1 MSEANPVAS
10 RQAPRGDQTNP
21 STSIGGRATSQVVIV
36 GGGVIGSSIAYFL
49 RASDPSVSV
58 TVIERDPTY
67 ARSSSAL
74 SAASIRQQF
83 STPLSIQMS
92 LFGIDF
98 LRSIGER
105 LEIDGV
111 KPSIDLH
118 EGGYLFLATPAGETT
133 LRENHALQRSLGA
146 DISLLD
152 NAGLQTRF
160 PWLNTEDLVAGA
172 YGESGEGWFDG
183 YGLVQALRKK
193 AQALG
198 ARYVADEV
206 KEIKRDGTRVTEVIT
221 AGGQTYACDVVV
233 NAAGAWSRKV
243 AQMVGI
249 DIPVFARRRSIFN
262 VSSPA
267 RLERCPLLIDPTG
280 VYFRPE
286 GKSFICGT
294 SPSADNDP
302 DDLPLDEV
310 DHALFDEVIWPT
322 LAHRV
327 PQFEALRV
335 QNCWSGYY
343 EYNVL
348 DQNAIIG
355 HHPEVDNCIF
365 ANGFSGHGLQQ
376 GPATGRG
383 VSELILHGRYTSLD
397 LSSLSFERVL
407 ENRPI
412 VEKNV
417 V

>member
-1 MSEANPVAS
+1 MSS
-10 RQAPRGDQTNP
+10 K
-21 STSIGGRATSQVVIV
+21 VVIV

-49 RASDPSVSV
+49 RLADPSVSV

-83 STPLSIQMS
+83 STPLSVQMS
-92 LFGIDF
+92 LFGIEF

-105 LEIDGV
+105 LEIDGA

-118 EGGYLFLATPAGETT
+118 EGGYLFLATAAGEAT
-133 LRENHALQRSLGA
+133 LRENHALQTSLGA
-146 DISLLD
+146 DIGLLAKD
-152 NAGLQTRF
+152 ALQARF
-160 PWLNTEDLVAGA
+160 PWLNTEDLVAGC

-198 ARYVADEV
+198 ARYIAAEVAALH
-206 KEIKRDGTRVTEVIT
+206 RDGQHVTQV
-221 AGGQTYACDVVV
+221 QTTNGEAYPCDFVV

-243 AQMVGI
+243 AQMAGI
-249 DIPVFARRRSIFN
+249 DLPVFARRRSIFN
-262 VSSPA
+262 VRSPA
-267 RLERCPLLIDPTG
+267 RLDHCPLLIDPSG

-286 GKSFICGT
+286 GTSFICGT

-310 DHALFDEVIWPT
+310 DHALFDDVIWPT

-355 HHPEVDNCIF
+355 FHPDVDNCIF

-383 VSELILHGRYTSLD
+383 ISELILHGRYTTLD
-397 LSSLSFERVL
+397 LSSLSFTRVL

>member
-1 MSEANPVAS
+1 MSS
-10 RQAPRGDQTNP
+10 K
-21 STSIGGRATSQVVIV
+21 VVVV

-49 RASDPSVSV
+49 RASDSSVSV

-92 LFGIDF
+92 LFGIEF
-98 LRSIGER
+98 LRSIGDR
-105 LEIDGV
+105 LEVDGA

-118 EGGYLFLATPAGETT
+118 EGGYLFLATPAGLST

-152 NAGLQTRF
+152 RDALQARF
-160 PWLNTEDLVAGA
+160 PWLNTEDLAAGA
-172 YGESGEGWFDG
+172 FGESGEGWFDG

-193 AQALG
+193 ARSLG
-198 ARYVADEV
+198 AHYVAADVTALHREG
-206 KEIKRDGTRVTEVIT
+206 RRVTQVVTSDGE
-221 AGGQTYACDVVV
+221 TYSCDVVV

-243 AQMVGI
+243 AEMVGVEL
-249 DIPVFARRRSIFN
+249 PVFARRRSIFN
-262 VSSPA
+262 VSSPGQ
-267 RLERCPLLIDPTG
+267 LEHCPLLIDPTG

-294 SPSADNDP
+294 SPAADNDP

-310 DHALFDEVIWPT
+310 DHALFDDVIWPT
-322 LAHRV
+322 LANRV

-335 QNCWSGYY
+335 ENCWSGYY

-355 HHPEVDNCIF
+355 YHPDVDNCIF

-383 VSELILHGRYTSLD
+383 VSELILNGRYTTLD
-397 LSSLSFERVL
+397 LSSLSFARVL

-412 VEKNV
+412 IEKNV

>member
-1 MSEANPVAS
+1 MAS
-10 RQAPRGDQTNP
+10 K
-21 STSIGGRATSQVVIV
+21 VVIV
-36 GGGVIGSSIAYFL
+36 GGGVIGSSVAYFL
-49 RASDPSVSV
+49 RASAPDVEV

-67 ARSSSAL
+67 ARSSSVL

-83 STPLSIQMS
+83 STPLSVQMS
-92 LFGIDF
+92 LYGIEF

-105 LEIDGV
+105 LEVNGA

-118 EGGYLFLATPAGETT
+118 EGGYLFLATPAGEAT
-133 LRENHALQRSLGA
+133 LRANHALQRSLGA

-152 NAGLQTRF
+152 KPQLQERF
-160 PWLNTEDLVAGA
+160 PWLNADDLAAGA
-172 YGESGEGWFDG
+172 FGESGEGWFDG

-198 ARYVADEV
+198 ARYVASDV
-206 KEIKRDGTRVTEVIT
+206 TGMKREGRTVTYVLASNGER
-221 AGGQTYACDVVV
+221 YACDAVV
-233 NAAGAWSRKV
+233 NAAGAWSSRV
-243 AQMVGI
+243 AQMIGI
-249 DIPVFARRRSIFN
+249 ELPVRARRRSIFN
-262 VSSPA
+262 VSAPA
-267 RLERCPLLIDPTG
+267 RLAPCPLLIDPGG

-286 GKSFICGT
+286 GRTYICGT

-310 DHALFDEVIWPT
+310 DHALFDDVIWPA

-327 PQFEALRV
+327 PGFEALRV
-335 QNCWSGYY
+335 ENCWSGYY

-355 HHPEVDNCIF
+355 RHPDIDNCLF

-383 VSELILHGRYTSLD
+383 VSELVLHGRYTTLD
-397 LSSLSFERVL
+397 LSSLGWERVL
-407 ENRPI
+407 SNRPI

>member
-1 MSEANPVAS
+1 VSEK
-10 RQAPRGDQTNP
+10 
-21 STSIGGRATSQVVIV
+21 VVIV
-36 GGGVIGSSIAYFL
+36 GGGVIGSSVAYFL
-49 RASDPSVSV
+49 RVSDPAVDV
-58 TVIERDPTY
+58 TVIERDPSY

-83 STPLSIQMS
+83 STPLSVQMS

-105 LEIDGV
+105 LAVDGTR
-111 KPSIDLH
+111 PSIDLH
-118 EGGYLFLATPAGETT
+118 EGGYLFLATPAGVAT
-133 LRENHALQRSLGA
+133 LRDNHALQTRLGA
-146 DISLLD
+146 DICLLERT
-152 NAGLQTRF
+152 ALAARF
-160 PWLNTEDLVAGA
+160 PWLNTEDLAAGA
-172 YGESGEGWFDG
+172 LGESGEGWFDG

-198 ARYVADEV
+198 ARYVADDV
-206 KEIKRDGTRVTEVIT
+206 TALTRNGRRVTQVMT
-221 AGGQTYACDVVV
+221 ASGAAYRCDTVV
-233 NAAGAWSRKV
+233 NAAGAWSRRI
-243 AQMVGI
+243 AAML
-249 DIPVFARRRSIFN
+249 DLELPVHARRRSIFN

-267 RLERCPLLIDPTG
+267 RLERCPLLIDPSG

-286 GKSFICGT
+286 GQTYICGT
-294 SPSADNDP
+294 SPGADNDP

-310 DHALFDEVIWPT
+310 DHALFDDVIWPT

-335 QNCWSGYY
+335 LHAWSGYY
-343 EYNVL
+343 EYNVF

-355 HHPEVDNCIF
+355 FHPDIENCIF

-383 VSELILHGRYTSLD
+383 VSELILHGRYTTLD
-397 LSSLSFERVL
+397 LSMLGFERVL
-407 ENRPI
+407 ANRPFA
-412 VEKNV
+412 EKNV

>member
-1 MSEANPVAS
+1 VSS
-10 RQAPRGDQTNP
+10 K
-21 STSIGGRATSQVVIV
+21 VVIV

-49 RASDPSVSV
+49 RLSDPTVGV

-92 LFGIDF
+92 LYGIEF

-105 LEIDGV
+105 LEVGGTR
-111 KPSIDLH
+111 PSIDLH
-118 EGGYLFLATPAGETT
+118 EGGYLFLATPAGEST
-133 LRENHALQRSLGA
+133 LRENHALQKRLGA

-152 NAGLQTRF
+152 ASGLKARF
-160 PWLNTEDLVAGA
+160 PWLNTDDLAAGA

-198 ARYVADEV
+198 ARYVAADV
-206 KEIKRDGTRVTEVIT
+206 TAVQRDGKRVTQVQT
-221 AGGQTYACDVVV
+221 ANGETYACDVVV
-233 NAAGAWSRKV
+233 NAAGAWSRRV

-249 DIPVFARRRSIFN
+249 DLPVYARRRSIFN

-267 RLERCPLLIDPTG
+267 RLERCPLLIDPSG

-286 GKSFICGT
+286 GNAYICGT
-294 SPSADNDP
+294 SPAADRDP

-310 DHALFDEVIWPT
+310 DHALFDDVIWPT

-355 HHPEVDNCIF
+355 YHPDVDNCIF

-383 VSELILHGRYTSLD
+383 ISELILHGRYTTLD
-397 LSSLSFERVL
+397 LGSLSFARVL
-407 ENRPI
+407 DNRPI

>member
-1 MSEANPVAS
+1 MEQVVSS
-10 RQAPRGDQTNP
+10 R
-21 STSIGGRATSQVVIV
+21 VVIV

-67 ARSSSAL
+67 AKSSSAL

-83 STPLSIQMS
+83 STPLSVQMS
-92 LFGIDF
+92 LYGIEF
-98 LRSIGER
+98 LRNIGEL
-105 LEIDGV
+105 LEVDGNR
-111 KPSIDLH
+111 PSIDLH
-118 EGGYLFLATPAGETT
+118 EGGYLFLATPAGDAT
-133 LRENHALQRSLGA
+133 LRENHALQKSLGA
-146 DISLLD
+146 DINLLD
-152 NAGLQTRF
+152 QQALKARF
-160 PWLNTEDLVAGA
+160 PWLNVEDLVSGA
-172 YGESGEGWFDG
+172 FGESGEGWFDG

-193 AQALG
+193 AQSLG
-198 ARYVADEV
+198 ARYVAAEV
-206 KEIKRDGTRVTEVIT
+206 TGVVREGRKVTHVI
-221 AGGQTYACDVVV
+221 AGNGERHACDTVV
-233 NAAGAWSRKV
+233 NAAGAWARKI
-243 AQMVGI
+243 AAMMDI

-267 RLERCPLLIDPTG
+267 RLDACPLLIDPSG

-286 GKSFICGT
+286 GKTYICGT
-294 SPSADNDP
+294 SPQADNDP

-310 DHALFDEVIWPT
+310 DHALFDDVIWPT

-335 QNCWSGYY
+335 ENCWSGYY
-343 EYNVL
+343 EYNVF
-348 DQNAIIG
+348 DHNAIIG
-355 HHPEVDNCIF
+355 YHPQVDNCVF
-365 ANGFSGHGLQQ
+365 ANGYSGHGLQQ

-383 VSELILHGRYTSLD
+383 VSELILNGRYVSLD
-397 LSSLSFERVL
+397 LSSLSWQRLL

>member
-1 MSEANPVAS
+1 
-10 RQAPRGDQTNP
+10 
-21 STSIGGRATSQVVIV
+21 V

-92 LFGIDF
+92 LFGIEF
-98 LRSIGER
+98 LRSIGDR
-105 LEIDGV
+105 LEVGGA

-118 EGGYLFLATPAGETT
+118 EGGYLFLATPAGLDT
-133 LRENHALQRSLGA
+133 LRENHALQKSLGA

-152 NAGLQTRF
+152 RDALQARF
-160 PWLNTEDLVAGA
+160 PWLNTGDLAAGA
-172 YGESGEGWFDG
+172 FGESGEGWFDG

-193 AQALG
+193 AQSLG
-198 ARYVADEV
+198 ARYVAADVTALRREG
-206 KEIKRDGTRVTEVIT
+206 RRVTQVVTSDGE
-221 AGGQTYACDVVV
+221 TYGCDVVV

-243 AQMVGI
+243 AEMAGV

-262 VSSPA
+262 VSSPG
-267 RLERCPLLIDPTG
+267 RLEHCPLLIDPTG

-294 SPSADNDP
+294 SPAADNDP

-310 DHALFDEVIWPT
+310 DHALFDDVIWPT
-322 LAHRV
+322 LANRV

-335 QNCWSGYY
+335 ENCWSGYY

-355 HHPEVDNCIF
+355 YHPDVDNCIF

-383 VSELILHGRYTSLD
+383 VSELILNGRYATLD
-397 LSSLSFERVL
+397 LSTLNFARVL

-412 VEKNV
+412 IEKNV

>member
-1 MSEANPVAS
+1 MSS
-10 RQAPRGDQTNP
+10 K
-21 STSIGGRATSQVVIV
+21 VVIV

-49 RASDPSVSV
+49 RLADPSVSV

-92 LFGIDF
+92 LFGIEF

-105 LEIDGV
+105 LQIDGA

-118 EGGYLFLATPAGETT
+118 EGGYLFLATAAGEAT
-133 LRENHALQRSLGA
+133 LRENHALQTSFGA
-146 DISLLD
+146 DISLLAKD
-152 NAGLQTRF
+152 ALQARF
-160 PWLNTEDLVAGA
+160 PWLNTEDLVAGC

-183 YGLVQALRKK
+183 YGLVQGLRKK

-198 ARYVADEV
+198 ARYIAAEVAALH
-206 KEIKRDGTRVTEVIT
+206 RDGQHVTRV
-221 AGGQTYACDVVV
+221 QTTNGEAYPCDFVV

-243 AQMVGI
+243 AQMAGI
-249 DIPVFARRRSIFN
+249 DLPVFARRRSIFN
-262 VSSPA
+262 VRSPA
-267 RLERCPLLIDPTG
+267 RLDHCPLLIDPSG

-286 GKSFICGT
+286 GTSFICGT

-310 DHALFDEVIWPT
+310 DHALFDDVIWPT

-355 HHPEVDNCIF
+355 FHPDVDNCIF

-383 VSELILHGRYTSLD
+383 ISELILHGRYTTLD
-397 LSSLSFERVL
+397 LSSLSFTRVL

>member
-1 MSEANPVAS
+1 
-10 RQAPRGDQTNP
+10 
-21 STSIGGRATSQVVIV
+21 VIV

-49 RASDPSVSV
+49 RLADPTVGV

-92 LFGIDF
+92 LFGIEF

-105 LEIDGV
+105 LCVDGV

-118 EGGYLFLATPAGETT
+118 EGGYLFLATPVGETT
-133 LRENHALQRSLGA
+133 LRENHALQTSLGA

-152 NAGLQTRF
+152 RSALQARF
-160 PWLNTEDLVAGA
+160 PWLNAEDLVAGTF
-172 YGESGEGWFDG
+172 GESGEGWFDG

-193 AQALG
+193 ARALG
-198 ARYVADEV
+198 AHYVAADV
-206 KEIKRDGTRVTEVIT
+206 TALHRDGSRVTQVQT
-221 AGGQTYACDVVV
+221 ANGETHACDVVV

-243 AQMVGI
+243 AQMIGI
-249 DIPVFARRRSIFN
+249 DLPVHARRRSIFN
-262 VSSPA
+262 VTSPA
-267 RLERCPLLIDPTG
+267 RLERCPLLIDPSG

-286 GKSFICGT
+286 GQSFICGT

-310 DHALFDEVIWPT
+310 DHTLFDDVIWPT

-355 HHPEVDNCIF
+355 YHPDVDNCVF

-383 VSELILHGRYTSLD
+383 VSELILNGRYTTLD
-397 LSSLSFERVL
+397 LGSLSFARVL

>member
-1 MSEANPVAS
+1 MQHSFDNGGGVAS
-10 RQAPRGDQTNP
+10 H
-21 STSIGGRATSQVVIV
+21 VVIV
-36 GGGVIGSSIAYFL
+36 GGGVIGSSVAYFL
-49 RASDPSVSV
+49 RSMDPEVQV

-83 STPLSIQMS
+83 STPLSVQLS
-92 LFGIDF
+92 LYGIEF
-98 LRSIGER
+98 LRTLGER
-105 LEIDGV
+105 LEVDGEQ
-111 KPSIDLH
+111 PSIDLH
-118 EGGYLFLATPAGETT
+118 EGGYLFLATPRGDAT
-133 LRENHALQRSLGA
+133 LRENHAMQRKHGA
-146 DISLLD
+146 DITLLD
-152 NAGLQTRF
+152 SSGLRARF
-160 PWLNTEDLVAGA
+160 PWLNTDDLVAGTF
-172 YGESGEGWFDG
+172 GESGEGWFDG
-183 YGLVQALRKK
+183 YGLVRALRRK
-193 AQALG
+193 AQSLG
-198 ARYVADEV
+198 ARYVTSDAVGVE
-206 KEIKRDGTRVTEVIT
+206 RQGRRV
-221 AGGQTYACDVVV
+221 GGVRAANGETYPCDVMV
-233 NAAGAWSRKV
+233 NAAGAWSS
-243 AQMVGI
+243 AIADMLGI
-249 DIPVFARRRSIFN
+249 ALPVRARRRSIFN

-267 RLERCPLLIDPTG
+267 RLDGCPLLIDPGG

-286 GKSFICGT
+286 GRGWICGT

-310 DHALFDEVIWPT
+310 DHALFDDVIWPA

-335 QNCWSGYY
+335 ERCWSGYY

-355 HHPEVDNCIF
+355 MHPEIDNCVF

-383 VSELILHGRYTSLD
+383 VSELILHGRYVSLD
-397 LSSLSFERVL
+397 LSPLDWTRVL
-407 ENRPI
+407 EGRPI

>member
-1 MSEANPVAS
+1 VSS
-10 RQAPRGDQTNP
+10 K
-21 STSIGGRATSQVVIV
+21 VVVV

-92 LFGIDF
+92 LFGIEF
-98 LRSIGER
+98 LRSIGDR
-105 LEIDGV
+105 LEVDGA

-118 EGGYLFLATPAGETT
+118 EGGYLFLATPAGLDT
-133 LRENHALQRSLGA
+133 LRENHALQKSLGA
-146 DISLLD
+146 DINLLD
-152 NAGLQTRF
+152 RDALHARF
-160 PWLNTEDLVAGA
+160 PWLNTEDLAAGA
-172 YGESGEGWFDG
+172 FGESGEGWFDG

-193 AQALG
+193 AQFLG
-198 ARYVADEV
+198 ARYVAADVTALRREG
-206 KEIKRDGTRVTEVIT
+206 RRVTQVVTSDGE
-221 AGGQTYACDVVV
+221 TYSCDVVV

-243 AQMVGI
+243 AEMVGI
-249 DIPVFARRRSIFN
+249 DLPVFARRRSIFN
-262 VSSPA
+262 VSSPG
-267 RLERCPLLIDPTG
+267 RLEHCPLLIDPTG

-294 SPSADNDP
+294 SPAADNDP

-310 DHALFDEVIWPT
+310 DHALFDDVIWPT
-322 LAHRV
+322 LANRV

-335 QNCWSGYY
+335 ENCWSGYY

-355 HHPEVDNCIF
+355 HHPDVDNCIF

-383 VSELILHGRYTSLD
+383 VSELILNGRYTTLD
-397 LSSLSFERVL
+397 LSSLSFARVL

-412 VEKNV
+412 IEKNV

>member
-1 MSEANPVAS
+1 M
-10 RQAPRGDQTNP
+10 
-21 STSIGGRATSQVVIV
+21 RAAVIRNLEQVVSSQVVIV

-49 RASDPSVSV
+49 RAADPTVAV
-58 TVIERDPTY
+58 TVFERDPSY

-92 LFGIDF
+92 LFGIEF
-98 LRSIGER
+98 LRGIGER
-105 LEIDGV
+105 LEVNGSR
-111 KPSIDLH
+111 PSIDLH
-118 EGGYLFLATPAGETT
+118 EGGYLFLATEAGDAT
-133 LRENHALQRSLGA
+133 LRENHALQTSLGA
-146 DISLLD
+146 DIELMARDALH
-152 NAGLQTRF
+152 AKF
-160 PWLNTEDLVAGA
+160 PWLNVEDLTSGA
-172 YGESGEGWFDG
+172 YGRSGEGWFDG

-193 AQALG
+193 AQSLG
-198 ARYVADEV
+198 ARYVAADV
-206 KEIKRDGTRVTEVIT
+206 TGVVRSGRKVTHVIASDGERH
-221 AGGQTYACDVVV
+221 ACDTVV
-233 NAAGAWSRKV
+233 NAAGAWARKL
-243 AQMVGI
+243 AEMMDI
-249 DIPVFARRRSIFN
+249 DIPVYARRRSIFN

-267 RLERCPLLIDPTG
+267 RLTACPLLIDPSG

-286 GKSFICGT
+286 GNTYITGT

-302 DDLPLDEV
+302 NDLPLDEV
-310 DHALFDEVIWPT
+310 DHAIFDDVIWPT

-327 PQFEALRV
+327 PGFEALRV
-335 QNCWSGYY
+335 ENCWSGYY

-355 HHPEVDNCIF
+355 YHPAIDNCIF

-383 VSELILHGRYTSLD
+383 VSELILNGRYTTLD
-397 LSSLSFERVL
+397 LSSLDWSRVL

>member
-1 MSEANPVAS
+1 VE
-10 RQAPRGDQTNP
+10 QAVN
-21 STSIGGRATSQVVIV
+21 SKVVIV

-49 RASDPSVSV
+49 RASDPTVSV

-92 LFGIDF
+92 LFGIEF

-105 LEIDGV
+105 LEIDGT

-118 EGGYLFLATPAGETT
+118 EGGYLFLATPAGEST
-133 LRENHALQRSLGA
+133 LRENHALQKRLGA

-152 NAGLQTRF
+152 SVALQARF
-160 PWLNTEDLVAGA
+160 PWLNTVDLAAGA

-198 ARYVADEV
+198 ARYVADDV
-206 KEIKRDGTRVTEVIT
+206 VALRRDGKRVTQAVT
-221 AGGQTYACDVVV
+221 ASGESYACDVMV
-233 NAAGAWSRKV
+233 NAAGAWSRKI
-243 AQMVGI
+243 AAMAGI

-267 RLERCPLLIDPTG
+267 RLEHCPLLIDPTG

-286 GKSFICGT
+286 GQSFICGT
-294 SPSADNDP
+294 SPGVDNDP

-310 DHALFDEVIWPT
+310 DHALFDDVIWPT

-355 HHPEVDNCIF
+355 YHPDVDNCVF

-383 VSELILHGRYTSLD
+383 VSELILGGRYTTLD
-397 LSSLSFERVL
+397 LSSLNFERVL

>member
-1 MSEANPVAS
+1 VSS
-10 RQAPRGDQTNP
+10 K
-21 STSIGGRATSQVVIV
+21 VVIV

-49 RASDPSVSV
+49 RLSDPTVSV

-92 LFGIDF
+92 LFGIEF

-105 LEIDGV
+105 LEVDGTR
-111 KPSIDLH
+111 PSIDLH

-133 LRENHALQRSLGA
+133 LRENHALQKSLGA

-152 NAGLQTRF
+152 KDALQARF
-160 PWLNTEDLVAGA
+160 HWLNSEDLIAGA

-193 AQALG
+193 ALALG
-198 ARYVADEV
+198 ARYVAADV
-206 KEIKRDGTRVTEVIT
+206 TAVDRDGKRVTHVQT
-221 AGGQTYACDVVV
+221 ANGERFPCDVVV

-249 DIPVFARRRSIFN
+249 DIPVYARRRSIFN
-262 VSSPA
+262 VTSPA

-286 GKSFICGT
+286 GQAFICGT
-294 SPSADNDP
+294 SPSPDNDP
-302 DDLPLDEV
+302 DDLALDEV
-310 DHALFDEVIWPT
+310 DHALFDDVIWPT

-343 EYNVL
+343 EYNVF

-355 HHPEVDNCIF
+355 YHPDVDNCIF

-383 VSELILHGRYTSLD
+383 ISELILRGRYMTLD
-397 LSSLSFERVL
+397 LSSLSFTRVL
-407 ENRPI
+407 EHRPI

>member
-1 MSEANPVAS
+1 MSHMEQVVSS
-10 RQAPRGDQTNP
+10 R
-21 STSIGGRATSQVVIV
+21 VVIV

-67 ARSSSAL
+67 AKSSSAL

-83 STPLSIQMS
+83 STPLSVQMS
-92 LFGIDF
+92 LYGIEF
-98 LRSIGER
+98 LRNIGEL
-105 LEIDGV
+105 LEVDGNR
-111 KPSIDLH
+111 PSIDLH
-118 EGGYLFLATPAGETT
+118 EGGYLFLATPAGDAT
-133 LRENHALQRSLGA
+133 LRENHALQKSLGA
-146 DISLLD
+146 DINLLD
-152 NAGLQTRF
+152 QQALKARF
-160 PWLNTEDLVAGA
+160 PWLNVEDLVSGA
-172 YGESGEGWFDG
+172 FGESGEGWFDG

-193 AQALG
+193 AQSLG
-198 ARYVADEV
+198 ARYVAAEV
-206 KEIKRDGTRVTEVIT
+206 TGVVREGRKVTHVT
-221 AGGQTYACDVVV
+221 AGNGERHACDTVV
-233 NAAGAWSRKV
+233 NAAGAWARKI
-243 AQMVGI
+243 AAMMDI

-267 RLERCPLLIDPTG
+267 RLDACPLLIDPSG

-286 GKSFICGT
+286 GKTYICGT
-294 SPSADNDP
+294 SPQADNDP

-310 DHALFDEVIWPT
+310 DHALFDDVIWPT

-335 QNCWSGYY
+335 ENCWSGYY
-343 EYNVL
+343 EYNVF
-348 DQNAIIG
+348 DHNAIIG
-355 HHPEVDNCIF
+355 YHPQVDNCVF
-365 ANGFSGHGLQQ
+365 ANGYSGHGLQQ

-383 VSELILHGRYTSLD
+383 VSELILNGRYVSLD
-397 LSSLSFERVL
+397 LSSLSWQRLL

>member
-1 MSEANPVAS
+1 MSS
-10 RQAPRGDQTNP
+10 R
-21 STSIGGRATSQVVIV
+21 VVVV

-49 RASDPSVSV
+49 RASDPTVSV

-92 LFGIDF
+92 LFGIEF
-98 LRSIGER
+98 LRAIGEK
-105 LEIDGV
+105 LEIDGAR
-111 KPSIDLH
+111 PSIDLH
-118 EGGYLFLATPAGETT
+118 EGGYLFLATPAGVDT
-133 LRENHALQRSLGA
+133 LRENHALQKSLGA

-152 NAGLQTRF
+152 RDALQARF
-160 PWLNTEDLVAGA
+160 PWLNTEDLAAGA

-193 AQALG
+193 AQSLG
-198 ARYVADEV
+198 ARYVAADVTELR
-206 KEIKRDGTRVTEVIT
+206 RDGRRVTQVVTSNGE
-221 AGGQTYACDVVV
+221 TYDCDVVV

-243 AQMVGI
+243 AEMIGI

-262 VSSPA
+262 VSSPGQ
-267 RLERCPLLIDPTG
+267 LEHCPLLIDPTG

-286 GKSFICGT
+286 GKTFICGT
-294 SPSADNDP
+294 SPAADNDP

-310 DHALFDEVIWPT
+310 DHALFDDVIWPT
-322 LAHRV
+322 LANRV

-335 QNCWSGYY
+335 ENCWSGYY

-355 HHPEVDNCIF
+355 YHPDVDNCIF

-383 VSELILHGRYTSLD
+383 VSELILNGKYTTLD
-397 LSSLSFERVL
+397 LSSLNFTRVL

-412 VEKNV
+412 IEKNV

>member
-1 MSEANPVAS
+1 VSS
-10 RQAPRGDQTNP
+10 R
-21 STSIGGRATSQVVIV
+21 VVIV
-36 GGGVIGSSIAYFL
+36 GGGVVGSSIAYFL
-49 RASDPSVSV
+49 RVADPTVDV

-92 LFGIDF
+92 LFGIEF

-105 LEIDGV
+105 LQIDGAR
-111 KPSIDLH
+111 PSIDLH
-118 EGGYLFLATPAGETT
+118 EGGYLFLATPAGEAT
-133 LRENHALQRSLGA
+133 LRENHTLQRALGA
-146 DISLLD
+146 DITWLD
-152 NAGLQTRF
+152 RDGLASRF
-160 PWLNTEDLVAGA
+160 PWLNTDDLVAGT

-193 AQALG
+193 ARSLG
-198 ARYVADEV
+198 ARYVTDAV
-206 KEIKRDGTRVTEVIT
+206 TGLRRDGRRVRHVQTVSGEVFV
-221 AGGQTYACDVVV
+221 CDVVV
-233 NAAGAWSRKV
+233 NAAGAWARSV
-243 AQMVGI
+243 AQMLGI
-249 DIPVFARRRSIFN
+249 ELPVFARRRSIFD

-267 RLERCPLLIDPTG
+267 RLERAPLLVDPCG

-286 GKSFICGT
+286 GTSYICGT

-310 DHALFDEVIWPT
+310 DHALFDDVIWPA

-335 QNCWSGYY
+335 EHCWSGYY

-348 DQNAIIG
+348 DRNAIIG
-355 HHPEVDNCIF
+355 HHPDIDNCIF

-383 VSELILHGRYTSLD
+383 VAELILHGAYTTLD
-397 LSSLSFERVL
+397 LSALGFARVL